1 MAVFFLKVI
10 WGWSQDLCCF
20 LASIL
25 YIFLLGII
33 FTISLPYPPTVSTF
47 ITFTFLLSASKMIRK
62 VLHHFCLR
70 QTEVGRNNRIILT
83 LRHTNRSNQSKCF
96 CQLGSW
102 SLYEELTTPNSDPVY
117 IYQPASDF
125 INGHWPN
132 LEQSQYFIHIVVIG
146 LEMMN

>member
-1 MAVFFLKVI
+1 MVTN
-10 WGWSQDLCCF
+10 LCCF

-33 FTISLPYPPTVSTF
+33 FTVSLPHPPTVSTI

-83 LRHTNRSNQSKCF
+83 LRHTNRSNQSKHF
-96 CQLGSW
+96 CQLRSC
-102 SLYEELTTPNSDPVY
+102 SLYEELTTPTKWSCLHLPTSFWFHKWSLAKFGTITVFHSHCGDWFR
-117 IYQPASDF
+117 DDEL
-125 INGHWPN
+125 GH
-132 LEQSQYFIHIVVIG
+132 
-146 LEMMN
+146 